1 MMSSTMVIRRAGTCD
16 LEAVLAIQ
24 QQAYPLAFHE
34 ARAAFEAKL
43 ARPHAALWLAYVNE
57 APCAYLLGFGCSWCE
72 LPQLGSDTYIA
83 AGAAAQF
90 WYWHDLAVSPAAQG
104 LGLSKKLLQQGQT
117 HAEQVASEA
126 YLIAVDGA
134 ASFWQRAGFEFTT
147 APADAVTKLN
157 SYGDDAVLMRRA
169 F

>member
-1 MMSSTMVIRRAGTCD
+1 MPSTTVIRCAGTCD
-16 LEAVLAIQ
+16 LDAVLAIQ
-24 QQAYPLAFHE
+24 QQAYPPTFHE
-34 ARAAFEAKL
+34 ARAAFAAKL

-57 APCAYLLGFGCSWCE
+57 APCAYLLGFGCSWAS
-72 LPQLGSDTYIA
+72 LPQLDSA
-83 AGAAAQF
+83 APIDSNSAAQF
-90 WYWHDLAVSPAAQG
+90 WYWHDLAISPAAQG

-117 HAEQVASEA
+117 YAEQVASEA

-157 SYGDDAVLMRRA
+157 SYGDDAVLMRCA